1 MKSILTTP
9 FRPITRSKTSHRSS
23 QAVIYGDMIK
33 QSGEDIVV
41 NYDAKYDPNDFDK
54 MYVYHGN
61 DWSGTLNIFGGI
73 ENYPAGKLQQFC
85 SFKGEVISLGIPFP
99 KYHELIPAKGNFSV
113 DIDLDNLKRMYDTSE
128 VVIHPHKTDNLI
140 LGDSHCICMYRP
152 GWMVHSIP
160 FKTLYRAAENNM
172 QFSDVPSAKNMEFYF
187 GNIDIRHHLCRQ
199 MYPEQAARHLAY
211 SYVKSVRGFGAD
223 KASIYEPLPIENIS
237 RKIPKTG
244 WYKGTPYSG
253 SWETRNKVRMAF
265 ITALEEYCE
274 SDITLVKW
282 TNGLLNKKGELGF
295 EYMEKPQ
302 SVHLSREFY
311 PYWTGEESTLTNFF
325 NA

>member
-99 KYHELIPAKGNFSV
+99 KYHELIPSKGNLSV
-113 DIDLDNLKRMYDTSE
+113 KIDLDK
-128 VVIHPHKTDNLI
+128 
-140 LGDSHCICMYRP
+140 
-152 GWMVHSIP
+152 
-160 FKTLYRAAENNM
+160 
-172 QFSDVPSAKNMEFYF
+172 
-187 GNIDIRHHLCRQ
+187 
-199 MYPEQAARHLAY
+199 
-211 SYVKSVRGFGAD
+211 
-223 KASIYEPLPIENIS
+223 
-237 RKIPKTG
+237 
-244 WYKGTPYSG
+244 
-253 SWETRNKVRMAF
+253 
-265 ITALEEYCE
+265 
-274 SDITLVKW
+274 
-282 TNGLLNKKGELGF
+282 
-295 EYMEKPQ
+295 
-302 SVHLSREFY
+302 
-311 PYWTGEESTLTNFF
+311 
-325 NA
+325 